1 MDSNVKG
8 KKLKEKK
15 YNHAKDNA
23 ISALGKIIKY
33 QHQTIDLNSIVPN
46 WISQLPLKTDLDE
59 SIIQNDLLTDII
71 I

>member
-33 QHQTIDLNSIVPN
+33 
-46 WISQLPLKTDLDE
+46 
-59 SIIQNDLLTDII
+59 
-71 I
+71 